1 MKKLYFLILVLSSFS
16 INAQSD
22 TICNPSFED
31 SLINWGTFCNGSSI
45 GTFSINT
52 ASAYS
57 GSLGLQ
63 MDINSIAPPSNTCA
77 LTSCEVS
84 LQQGKFYMISFW
96 AKSNSF
102 NDVLVVLQR
111 TSAPF
116 TNYAQKTFTFTTN
129 WKKYQLNTTD
139 TAAVNNL
146 KIKIKPQ
153 SNGIYSFDDF
163 SFQPLTMLPTN
174 TEICNGDFETGVS
187 GWSQASSGANILA
200 VSDSTTYQNG
210 NFSVK
215 IDISSTVNGQPI
227 FSSCKSDIE
236 KNKKYRIHFWAK
248 SLISGLLATVTS
260 SLSAPPYTN
269 YGLETFTLTTN
280 WTEYTFLAESD
291 STIFGNVRMAKFK
304 FLNDGIY
311 FIDNVW
317 IEELPIQP
325 YLCNGDY
332 ETDLSDWTQTIN
344 NGAVAS
350 MSITPSQAQNGLQSA
365 MILVNTVGTTTGS
378 IQLSSCK
385 TDIVKDSTY
394 TVSFWMKGSLENL
407 NFNAIASLG
416 SAPFTSFSS
425 NSFSTSSNWK
435 EYCFSFSNDSTILG
449 DVRLLKIQF
458 QDPGM
463 YYLDYATVNGSNYL
477 CSTISN
483 IEVSNSRKIVIFPN
497 PSSSVLNISHLN
509 NDYNLLA
516 ITNINGSLIN
526 QKPLLGLL
534 GLNVDIKKMD
544 NGIYFLHFFN
554 KKGVVTTKKFIKN

>member
-96 AKSNSF
+96 AKSNSS

-554 KKGVVTTKKFIKN
+554 KKGVVTTQKFIKN

>member
-463 YYLDYATVNGSNYL
+463 YYLDFATVNGSNYL

-534 GLNVDIKKMD
+534 DLNVDIKKMD

-554 KKGVVTTKKFIKN
+554 KKGVVTTQKFIKN